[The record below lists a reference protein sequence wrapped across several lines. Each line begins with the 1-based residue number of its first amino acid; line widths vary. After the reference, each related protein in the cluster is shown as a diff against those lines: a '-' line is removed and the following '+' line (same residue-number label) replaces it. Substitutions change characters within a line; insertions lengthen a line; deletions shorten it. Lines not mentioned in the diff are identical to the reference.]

1 MSEEVKINYTP
12 IEKAMANLK
21 MSAQAMDYD
30 IVGDRQSDNI
40 LDIISKINE
49 INHLLEEV
57 FSIYQSLL
65 LEHGQSTVEAINQFV
80 ESEQAIASSI
90 RFLEK

>member
-12 IEKAMANLK
+12 IEKALVNLK
-21 MSAQAMDYD
+21 TSAQAMDYD
-30 IVGDRQSDNI
+30 IVDDFQGDNM
-40 LDIISKINE
+40 LDMITKINE

-57 FSIYQSLL
+57 LSTYQSLL

-90 RFLEK
+90 QFLEK

>member
-12 IEKAMANLK
+12 IEKALVNLK
-21 MSAQAMDYD
+21 TSAQAMDYD
-30 IVGDRQSDNI
+30 IVDDCQGDNM
-40 LDIISKINE
+40 LDMITKINE

-57 FSIYQSLL
+57 LSTYQSLL

-90 RFLEK
+90 QFLEK